1 RKNGFAGGE
10 GPPRRGRLAAGVVA
24 AADRSTPGR
33 TRRASGRS
41 EPDRRRRRLA
51 VGSRSQAA
59 SASCGRRLQAVKE
72 SITVKKLILLFAF
85 VLGVQPAIA
94 QEKPT
99 APVEAPQATAD
110 AQIPLRVQLVVS
122 RYQGEKKISSIP
134 YTLSVV
140 ANGRDSTSVRMG
152 IQVPVP
158 TTVPKAG
165 AEGFPPMTSY
175 NYRTV
180 GTNIDCTARTIDA
193 GVFRLDLT
201 VEDTSVFVP
210 EKEGPVASG

>member
-1 RKNGFAGGE
+1 M
-10 GPPRRGRLAAGVVA
+10 
-24 AADRSTPGR
+24 
-33 TRRASGRS
+33 
-41 EPDRRRRRLA
+41 
-51 VGSRSQAA
+51 
-59 SASCGRRLQAVKE
+59 
-72 SITVKKLILLFAF
+72 KKLILLFAF
-85 VLGVQPAIA
+85 VLGAQPAIA

-210 EKEGPVASG
+210 EKEGPVASGVAGVPAFRNFTSRFTLLLRDGQTGQHTAATDPVSGEVLRVDVTMNVLK